1 MAENKF
7 LTSFG
12 SLRNCELCL
21 FFYFSRSN
29 FERGPLC
36 VSLSIIFVFCEIEVE
51 MRSIQNRPCAN
62 NIKKNHV
69 EKLSA

>member
-1 MAENKF
+1 MCF
-7 LTSFG
+7 
-12 SLRNCELCL
+12 
-21 FFYFSRSN
+21 
-29 FERGPLC
+29 
-36 VSLSIIFVFCEIEVE
+36 LSIIFVFCEIEVE

>member
-29 FERGPLC
+29 FERAIVC
-36 VSLSIIFVFCEIEVE
+36 FLSIIFVFCEIEVE